1 MKNIIKILKS
11 HSGETLVETIIATLL
26 IAIAFTILTMM
37 ITLAG
42 NMNRSASEVSRTIS
56 IDSKSINNAERE
68 PFEITFTDDIPISGF
83 ENVHTVKCDVQRM
96 GRFTLYSGKW
106 D

>member
-1 MKNIIKILKS
+1 MKNFIKVLKS

-26 IAIAFTILTMM
+26 IAIAFTVLTMM

-42 NMNRSASEVSRTIS
+42 NMNRSASEVSRAIS
-56 IDSKSINNAERE
+56 SDSKALNNAEGK

-83 ENVHTVKCDVQRM
+83 DAIHIVNCDVQST
-96 GRFTLYSGKW
+96 GRFTLYSGK
-106 D
+106 